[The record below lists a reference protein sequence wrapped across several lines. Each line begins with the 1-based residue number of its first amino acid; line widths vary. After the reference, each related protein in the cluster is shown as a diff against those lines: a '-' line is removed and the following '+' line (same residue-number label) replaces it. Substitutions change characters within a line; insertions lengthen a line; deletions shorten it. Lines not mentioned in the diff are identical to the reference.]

1 MASPWY
7 PRFLIPNTF
16 FAAVSG
22 TLHTVTE
29 QLWAGWWRQYFLSS
43 ADQSPAMRT
52 VYFQCQQLLVFCC
65 LVLLT
70 VT

>member
-1 MASPWY
+1 MASPCY
-7 PRFLIPNTF
+7 PRFLIPNIF

-29 QLWAGWWRQYFLSS
+29 QLWAGWWRQYFISS
-43 ADQSPAMRT
+43 AESPAMRT

-65 LVLLT
+65 LALLP